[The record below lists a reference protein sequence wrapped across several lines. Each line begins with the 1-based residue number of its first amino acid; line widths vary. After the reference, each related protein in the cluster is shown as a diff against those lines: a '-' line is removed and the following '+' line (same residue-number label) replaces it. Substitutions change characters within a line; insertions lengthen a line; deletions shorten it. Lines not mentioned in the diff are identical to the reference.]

1 MKKSPFPVMVLLG
14 RVALAGGIF
23 AFAGAWITE
32 FTDAPL
38 FGLSQQHY
46 FSDATV
52 LVLIGIAFLI
62 DAYIHAIEEE
72 KL

>member
-1 MKKSPFPVMVLLG
+1 MRKSPFPVMVMLG

-23 AFAGAWITE
+23 AFIGAWITE
-32 FTDAPL
+32 LTDAPL
-38 FGLSQQHY
+38 FGLSQQHL
-46 FSDATV
+46 FSDAVV

-72 KL
+72 N